1 VYLFLACFW
10 LVVGVLVQMYWTTL
24 QPRMLI
30 PVDRGVMGFIFF
42 VMFSYCFIRWRLARI
57 RQQAIEEANEPPPRP
72 RHAEEPIDPAFDFSD
87 KKSDDEKKK
96 E

>member
-1 VYLFLACFW
+1 MYLFLACFW
-10 LVVGVLVQMYWTTL
+10 LVVGFVIQYYWTTL

-30 PVDRGVMGFIFF
+30 PVDRSAMGVICFIL
-42 VMFSYCFIRWRLARI
+42 FSYSFIRWRMQRV
-57 RQQAIEEANEPPPRP
+57 RQQAIEDAKEPPPRP
-72 RHAEEPIDPAFDFSD
+72 RVIDPTFDFSD